1 MEVTEDFDLLGRP
14 FATTLAVLGLSG
26 QALLKVRR
34 PIVNR
39 EMSTSITRSSDAF
52 NVSDCPETII
62 EGSGGLTWARRLG
75 EKALATAEVATVTV
89 MSKVSPLLPRRALG
103 EDLLGWRRRAWYHG
117 LGGDGEENVTGK
129 GSNDTVPCV
138 EMAAVQVD
146 EGMSVTTG
154 VRHRTT
160 SLNEA
165 TTTEVV
171 VGGRMHYEE
180 GDDKDADAVEEMYE
194 IPPGATVRAGDILV
208 IGCDEEAMV
217 RLHGSVASGGRAG
230 LKVLGVSAPELP
242 RYGKVFSK
250 LVLSR
255 SSKFLGRVARLDNAY
270 FGASFECSVVSF
282 RLKGGGVDLIGCSA
296 RGCPGN
302 SSFDHQNSDRSLP
315 SSGGSGDSAEGFQ
328 GDGKALFVDGDDI
341 PTPLLSASRAREN
354 EVMRVESQREKS
366 FAARRRRGEE
376 FEPGD
381 TVLVL
386 ASEDFLDRAS
396 ATRDDFLCS
405 EEVGRLPEPM
415 GWFHFFPLVAF
426 ASMLAWNLA
435 AGVGMVRAGCDILGC
450 ALSNG
455 VCLMYKVHGRCLQ
468 AHGSMGR
475 LPLNPRSRAM
485 TFQLFNVITVPLRS
499 LCRVGSCF

>member
-14 FATTLAVLGLSG
+14 FALTLAVLGLPG

-34 PIVNR
+34 PVVNR
-39 EMSTSITRSSDAF
+39 GMSTPITRTSDTF
-52 NVSDCPETII
+52 DVSDSPETII
-62 EGSGGLTWARRLG
+62 EGSDGLTWVRRLG
-75 EKALATAEVATVTV
+75 EKALATVTV
-89 MSKVSPLLPRRALG
+89 MSRVSALLPRRVLG
-103 EDLLGWRRRAWYHG
+103 EDPLGWRRRAWYHG
-117 LGGDGEENVTGK
+117 FEEDGVENVTGK

-146 EGMSVTTG
+146 EGTSATTG
-154 VRHRTT
+154 VRHRTA

-165 TTTEVV
+165 TSTQV
-171 VGGRMHYEE
+171 VGGGMMQYEE
-180 GDDKDADAVEEMYE
+180 GDGKDADAIEEMYE
-194 IPPGATVRAGDILV
+194 IPPGATVRAGDVLV

-217 RLHGSVASGGRAG
+217 RLHGSVASGGKAG

-255 SSKFLGRVARLDNAY
+255 SSKFMGRVARNDSAY
-270 FGASFECSVVSF
+270 FAASFECSVVSF

-296 RGCPGN
+296 RGCPGYR
-302 SSFDHQNSDRSLP
+302 SFYNRNSDRSLP
-315 SSGGSGDSAEGFQ
+315 SSGESDTAAEGFQ
-328 GDGKALFVDGDDI
+328 GDCKAFFDDEVDT
-341 PTPLLSASRAREN
+341 PTPLLSDSRAREADI
-354 EVMRVESQREKS
+354 MRVESQRGKS
-366 FAARRRRGEE
+366 FDDRRRRGEE

-396 ATRDDFLCS
+396 ATRDDFLSS

-415 GWFHFFPLVAF
+415 GWFHFFPLMAF
-426 ASMLAWNLA
+426 VSMLAWNLA
-435 AGVGMVRAGCDILGC
+435 TGVGMVREGCDILGC

-455 VCLMYKVHGRCLQ
+455 VCLM
-468 AHGSMGR
+468 
-475 LPLNPRSRAM
+475 
-485 TFQLFNVITVPLRS
+485 
-499 LCRVGSCF
+499 